1 MSDLADLAP
10 RSLGGLLLPT
20 GRRFKKVAS
29 LLTLSVAACFA
40 STAAVAQAHLRAH
53 WVQKIEEEA
62 TFVGVL
68 SRAEDEDIRYVDL
81 HLELFSNGVSLGT
94 EVHRIELAETVELF
108 SLPVE
113 EGIDCFQV
121 ESVVGVDSEG
131 FEVPGGAAQSYGTGE
146 CILKGPHYF

>member
-1 MSDLADLAP
+1 MNDLADLAP
-10 RSLGGLLLPT
+10 RRRNLQT
-20 GRRFKKVAS
+20 GRSFRKVAS
-29 LLTLSVAACFA
+29 LLILSLTACCA
-40 STAAVAQAHLRAH
+40 STAAVAQATLRAH

-121 ESVVGVDSEG
+121 ESVVGVDSDG
-131 FEVPGGAAQSYGTGE
+131 FEVPGEAAQSDGSGE
-146 CILKGPHYF
+146 CIFKGPHYF